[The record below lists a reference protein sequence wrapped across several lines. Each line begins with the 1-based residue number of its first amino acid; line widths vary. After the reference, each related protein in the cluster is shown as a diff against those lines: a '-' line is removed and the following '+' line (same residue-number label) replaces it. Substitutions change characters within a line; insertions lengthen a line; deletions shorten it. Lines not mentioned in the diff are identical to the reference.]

1 MNILHHGARDGVTG
15 SCHELQLGKYS
26 LLIDCGAFQGEEAKA
41 SNDITFPVEPVRA
54 LILTHCHIDH
64 VGRIP
69 WLLAA
74 GFRGPIYATEA
85 TAALLPL
92 MLEDGLK
99 LQLGLSDEKC
109 EAFIRLVRSQLKPVP
124 FDCRAQI
131 MLPDGQDISLSFRQA
146 GHILG
151 SAYVE
156 LLLPDRRKVVFSG
169 DLGPSNTPLLVDP
182 EPPLHADVLVLEST
196 YGDKL
201 HPGTETREQA
211 LKSVVEQSLKDGGA
225 ILIPAFSL
233 GRTQELLFDL
243 ENIVN
248 NEIQQPS
255 AESPWLNLP
264 IVLDSPLAMKITQA
278 YQGFKRLWTKEAK
291 ARLDNGRH
299 PLDFDQC
306 TQIDEH
312 SDHIGLVNRLK
323 ASGEP
328 AVIVAASGMCS
339 GGRIMNYLEALLPD
353 PRTDLLLIGYQA
365 RGTLGREL
373 QNGARE
379 VIINNT
385 RIEVKARVHT
395 MTGYS
400 AHADQR
406 DLIRFV
412 QGIEKGPAEIRL
424 VHGDRPA
431 QEALA
436 RRLQKV
442 KPDAKVIVCANLN
455 QD

>member
-26 LLIDCGAFQGEEAKA
+26 LLIDCGAFQGEEAKS
-41 SNDITFPVEPVRA
+41 SNDINFPVEPIKA
-54 LILTHCHIDH
+54 LVLTHCHIDH

-85 TAALLPL
+85 TASLLPL

-131 MLPDGQDISLSFRQA
+131 MLPDGQDVSLVFRQA

-151 SAYVE
+151 SAYLE
-156 LLLPDRRKVVFSG
+156 FTLPDRQKIVFSG
-169 DLGPSNTPLLVDP
+169 DLGPSQTPLLVDP
-182 EPPLHADVLVLEST
+182 VSPAHADVLVLEST
-196 YGDKL
+196 YGDKR
-201 HPGTETREQA
+201 HPGVENREQV
-211 LKSVVEQSLKDGGA
+211 LKAIVEQSLQDGGA

-233 GRTQELLFDL
+233 GRTQEVLFDL
-243 ENIVN
+243 ENIVVQ
-248 NEIQQPS
+248 EQAKIGGRSQWP
-255 AESPWLNLP
+255 ALP
-264 IVLDSPLAMKITQA
+264 IVLDSPLAMKITQT
-278 YQGFKRLWTKEAK
+278 YQGFKRLWTQEAK
-291 ARLDNGRH
+291 ARVHSGRH
-299 PLDFDQC
+299 PLDFEQC
-306 TQIDEH
+306 TQIDSHE
-312 SDHIGLVNRLK
+312 DHIGLVNRLK

-328 AVIVAASGMCS
+328 AVIIAASGMCS

-353 PRTDLLLIGYQA
+353 PRTDVVLIGYQA

-373 QNGARE
+373 QNGANE
-379 VIINNT
+379 VIIQNQ

-400 AHADQR
+400 AHADQN
-406 DLIRFV
+406 DLLRFV
-412 QGIEKGPAEIRL
+412 RGIENGPREIRL

-436 RRLQKV
+436 RRLSKI

-455 QD
+455 LD

>member
-1 MNILHHGARDGVTG
+1 MKILHHGARDGVTG

-26 LLIDCGAFQGEEAKA
+26 LLIDCGAFQGEEARIG
-41 SNDITFPVEPVRA
+41 NDITFPVEPIKA

-85 TAALLPL
+85 TASLLPL

-131 MLPDGQDISLSFRQA
+131 MLPDGQDVSLFFRQA

-156 LLLPDRRKVVFSG
+156 LTLPEHQKVVFSG

-182 EPPLHADVLVLEST
+182 VPPSHADVLVLEST
-196 YGDKL
+196 YGDKR
-201 HPGTETREQA
+201 HPGVENREQA
-211 LKSVVEQSLKDGGA
+211 LKKIVEQSLQDGGA

-243 ENIVN
+243 ENIVTGESQN
-248 NEIQQPS
+248 ARLN
-255 AESPWLNLP
+255 SPWLSLP
-264 IVLDSPLAMKITQA
+264 IVLDSPLAMRITLA
-278 YQGFKRLWTKEAK
+278 YQGFKRLWAKEAK
-291 ARLDNGRH
+291 ARLDSGRH

-328 AVIVAASGMCS
+328 AVIVAASGMCT
-339 GGRIMNYLEALLPD
+339 GGRIMSYLEALLPD

-373 QNGARE
+373 QNGAKA
-379 VIINNT
+379 VMIHNS

-400 AHADQR
+400 AHADQN
-406 DLIRFV
+406 DLVRFV
-412 QGIEKGPAEIRL
+412 RGIEQGPNEIRL

-436 RRLQKV
+436 KRLRKI
-442 KPDAKVIVCANLN
+442 KPDAKVIVCANLTP
-455 QD
+455 D